1 MSSSTL
7 VQSVRRFL
15 GEQAPFSQ
23 MAPDDVDFVARR
35 LELAYFGA
43 GDVIVA
49 PSSGPPVC
57 CWIVKQGVVDGL
69 RPAADSAADEAVM
82 HLTPGEIFPVGALL
96 ADRAVSSTYRAGGD
110 CFCWRLARE
119 HFDELTRRSPVF
131 LDFCR
136 RRMAALL
143 DLSRQALQASFAAQA
158 SQWRSMS
165 QPLSQIL
172 RREAVTCREDTSL
185 RAVFELMEDLDVG
198 SVVVMRATGEG
209 AAAVAGIF
217 TRQDVV
223 GRVVLPGVGLEAP
236 VGTVMTSP
244 VLTASADETVA
255 DAMLRMAERTIRH
268 LPVVRDSELIGVV
281 TERDLFALQRRSL
294 RQIGDSIRVARTT
307 QTLRQAA
314 DDIREWSLS
323 LVAQGVSPEFVTGLI
338 SRLNDQLTGRLLAL
352 TAQAHDIDLAT
363 LCWLALGSE
372 GRQEQ
377 TIATDQDNGL
387 IVGPTCRTPIA
398 QLLTF
403 AQAVNQALDECGYP
417 LCRGGVMAGN
427 PHWCLDAGQWSALFR
442 DWIDR
447 GDPQALLNAS
457 VFFDFRALAGDA
469 ALAQTLSA
477 EVVELARASPRFL
490 KQMSDNA
497 LRNRPPQAW
506 TGGLLDQLFASE
518 PIEVDLKMQG
528 TTPFVDAAR
537 VLALAHGVRL
547 TGTAERLH
555 ALTHAGALPLAEVRA
570 WVDAFQFL
578 QGLRL
583 RVQQRGAPLGQA
595 NHLDVR
601 QLSELDRRILKEAFR
616 QARKLQQR
624 LALDYP
630 G

>member
-1 MSSSTL
+1 MTSSTL
-7 VQSVRRFL
+7 VHSVRRFL

-23 MAPDDVDFVARR
+23 MAPDDVEFVARR
-35 LELAYFGA
+35 LELAYFSA

-49 PSSGPPVC
+49 PACGPPVC

-69 RPAADSAADEAVM
+69 RPATGTTAAEAVM

-96 ADRAVSSTYRAGGD
+96 ADRPVSSTYRAGGD
-110 CFCWRLARE
+110 CFCWQLARE
-119 HFDELTRRSPVF
+119 HFEELTRRSPVF

-143 DLSRQALQASFAAQA
+143 DLSRQALQASYAVQA
-158 SQWRSMS
+158 SQWRTMS

-172 RREAVTCREDTSL
+172 RRDAVTCRPDTPL
-185 RAVFELMEDLDVG
+185 RTVFELMEAHDVG
-198 SVVVMRATGEG
+198 SLVVMREAGEG
-209 AAAVAGIF
+209 ADAVAGIF

-223 GRVVLPGVGLEAP
+223 GRVVLPGLSLDTP
-236 VGTVMTSP
+236 VGTVMTTP
-244 VLTASADETVA
+244 VLTAMADETVA

-268 LPVVRDSELIGVV
+268 LPVVHDSKLIGVV
-281 TERDLFALQRRSL
+281 TERDLFVLQRRSL
-294 RQIGDSIRVARTT
+294 RQIGDSIRSARTT
-307 QTLRQAA
+307 PSLRQAA

-323 LVAQGVSPEFVTGLI
+323 LVAQGVSPDFITRLI
-338 SRLNDQLTGRLLAL
+338 SRLNDQLTSRLLAL
-352 TAQAHDIDLAT
+352 TAQVHGVELAS

-387 IVGPTCRTPIA
+387 LIGPACRHSIA

-403 AQAVNQALDECGYP
+403 AQEVNQALDECGYP
-417 LCRGGVMAGN
+417 LCQGGVMAGN
-427 PHWCLDAGQWSALFR
+427 PSWCLTADQWSALFR
-442 DWIDR
+442 GWIDR

-469 ALAQTLSA
+469 CLAQALSA
-477 EVVELARASPRFL
+477 EVVEQARASPRFL

-518 PIEVDLKMQG
+518 PIEIDLKLQG

-537 VLALAHGVRL
+537 VLGLAHGVRL
-547 TGTAERLH
+547 TGTAERLQSL
-555 ALTHAGALPLAEVRA
+555 AQTGALPSTEVHA

-583 RVQQRGAPLGQA
+583 RVQQRGVPLAQA
-595 NHLDVR
+595 NRVDVR

-624 LALDYP
+624 LAVDYP